1 MEQQAGIVRKQLDI
15 PSTDAIYVAADFTYF
30 WPGFLTTFWNTS
42 NERQTA
48 VRIIKQPRHL
58 FVWSYTPSRGL
69 NSETLI
75 HKHGVNSTNRSGQ
88 TTWPS
93 KIPCRPTWLR
103 YRNTCIHFF
112 WSDILCTIT
121 TAEELH
127 HQFKSHHGSS
137 RQASYVK
144 IIIRFEVSGQ
154 GICYNVCAGLV
165 RTAKVSFVICHRQ
178 PSIFAISAEKQK
190 HPNFRVIL
198 LNSCTI
204 RSENGLL

>member
-42 NERQTA
+42 NERQIA